1 MSETPTVGSYVVSSE
16 DYRRDTLSVW
26 VDPTCWWRGETPAPV
41 VHPDDTVTMCT
52 ATLEWT
58 VADIAQDGLV
68 VLAPTD
74 QTHRTH
80 VAHVAHLD
88 IVRQAPRPDD
98 GVATADTPAE
108 PDTPSMLDLLG
119 GDA

>member
-1 MSETPTVGSYVVSSE
+1 MSTVGDYIVSSE
-16 DYRRDTLSVW
+16 DYRRDTLSTW
-26 VDPTCWWRGETPAPV
+26 VEPACTYRGEKPAPEV
-41 VHPDDTVTMCT
+41 RPGDTVTMCT
-52 ATLEWT
+52 ATLEWM

-74 QTHRTH
+74 RSHRTH

-88 IVRQAPRPDD
+88 IVKATPRPDD